1 MTNSELIA
9 QAQTI
14 LDNLNT
20 NLEASHN
27 TTGTFISGR
36 LIFTHIDKYHHQD
49 MHPTPS
55 IDRLEV
61 TNASTT
67 TVDLVVEFN
76 AIVAQLHEAHI
87 DVTGNIVH
95 SHQSPKGTPTLRS
108 EVLYNLNIEFTDETE
123 NIPSNAA
130 TKLPIDVGNREDHK
144 AAVAEGQ
151 ARYDAKLASKETWIP
166 DEHYRP
172 GKAPP
177 TK

>member
-9 QAQTI
+9 SAQVV
-14 LDNLNT
+14 LDNLNA

-36 LIFTHIDKYHHQD
+36 LIFAHIDKYHHQD

-61 TNASTT
+61 TNASTA
-67 TVDLVVEFN
+67 TVDLVAEFN

-87 DVTGNIVH
+87 DVTGNIVY
-95 SHQSPKGTPTLRS
+95 SHQSPNGTPTLRS
-108 EVLYNLNIEFTDETE
+108 EELYNLNIEFTDETE
-123 NIPSNAA
+123 NIQSNAA
-130 TKLPIDVGNREDHK
+130 TKLPIDPSQNSEHIK
-144 AAVAEGQ
+144 AVAEGQ
-151 ARYDAKLASKETWIP
+151 ARYDQMLASGAFVIP
-166 DEHYRP
+166 PEHYRP
-172 GKAPP
+172 GWIPP